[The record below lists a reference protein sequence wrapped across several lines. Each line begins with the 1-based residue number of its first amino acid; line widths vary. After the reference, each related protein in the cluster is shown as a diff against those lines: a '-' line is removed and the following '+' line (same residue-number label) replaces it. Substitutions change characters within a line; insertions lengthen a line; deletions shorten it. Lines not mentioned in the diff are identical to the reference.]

1 MKILFYSADYKTL
14 KVKLSIIN
22 NNVHKIQ
29 HISEQVQISEPLIT
43 KQNSLMFQKKRSHSI
58 SNDFDAIFR
67 FLIFTHQFTNTK
79 INNSLNSFPFD
90 IILVCIVRGPFRCP
104 SGGPCAMA
112 QWHIGQS
119 EPGVTLLLGACFHL
133 QFHLF

>member
-43 KQNSLMFQKKRSHSI
+43 KQNSLMFQTKKRSHSI

-67 FLIFTHQFTNTK
+67 FLIFTHFINTK
-79 INNSLNSFPFD
+79 INNPSHL
-90 IILVCIVRGPFRCP
+90 ILYCCMCIVRSPFRCP

-112 QWHIGQS
+112 QWHIDQS
-119 EPGVTLLLGACFHL
+119 EPGFTNDFYHVDNVRFILSR
-133 QFHLF
+133 